1 MHGPMHGKGLS
12 LFQAKKNL
20 HPTGDEYAHDH
31 ALAERGF
38 SYDKGIVYV
47 LMERREAFYTLPF
60 TLWPPESSFLFDT
73 ATKKKKKKR
82 SGWCA
87 RRATHDNGQSYW

>member
-1 MHGPMHGKGLS
+1 VHTLLPVETHPELVRKLYVGFFFLVHPMHGPMHGKGLS

-60 TLWPPESSFLFDT
+60 TLWPPESSF
-73 ATKKKKKKR
+73 
-82 SGWCA
+82 
-87 RRATHDNGQSYW
+87 